1 MPGEP
6 GEGGRP
12 AGPAAGGWP
21 GCPALAE
28 ASHDPGPGRGGAG
41 AAAQRGPAVPEGP
54 LSHGE
59 LPLPARTHPGG
70 QKSLVDIRPSKLG
83 ITTVPTSKGCSE
95 AYMKPLKSNSSH
107 VYSIESP
114 TNLYGV

>member
-21 GCPALAE
+21 GCTALAE

-59 LPLPARTHPGG
+59 FLLLPIHTHPGG
-70 QKSLVDIRPSKLG
+70 YKSLMEGRPNKMG
-83 ITTVPTSKGCSE
+83 ITTVPKSKGCSE
-95 AYMKPLKSNSSH
+95 AYMKSLT
-107 VYSIESP
+107 YS
-114 TNLYGV
+114 L